1 MRIEKSYLIET
12 WRGLLLLFF
21 LVLCSLP
28 LQAQDERPQPQPD
41 GVEDILRFVPMAS
54 VYVLKGCGVESAS
67 SWRRLLVNNAASLVV
82 GAAVTYSVKFSVSSE
97 RPDHSDDHGFPSGH
111 SMVAFAGAHLL
122 AKEYGHHSPW
132 ISVAGY
138 ATATAVSIERI
149 RHDHHNWWQCA
160 AGAAI
165 GIGATEVGYW
175 IGDKLTGERS
185 RLSVVPTPN
194 GIDVAYTF

>member
-1 MRIEKSYLIET
+1 
-12 WRGLLLLFF
+12 
-21 LVLCSLP
+21 
-28 LQAQDERPQPQPD
+28 
-41 GVEDILRFVPMAS
+41 
-54 VYVLKGCGVESAS
+54 
-67 SWRRLLVNNAASLVV
+67 
-82 GAAVTYSVKFSVSSE
+82 
-97 RPDHSDDHGFPSGH
+97 
-111 SMVAFAGAHLL
+111 MVAFAGAHLL